1 MARPLQEPPGPLGT
15 RFGARF
21 WAPMRKC
28 RAKGGCVALPHI
40 SRQGCDLKKMRFS
53 LSGKYAGSG
62 DRGTAGGGAR
72 PWPLTCEA
80 AGCAGFSGTC
90 ASPWRRGASGEPPAR
105 PPGGS
110 LCRPV
115 GRQNT
120 RFIDIE
126 SGHNPHPPIP
136 AGQVTK
142 WGPVGRQRLVSR
154 GWGGLKLSGAHIPP
168 RRREPQLS
176 LPPATRSVPGRLPG
190 D

>member
-72 PWPLTCEA
+72 PSPLTCEA

-120 RFIDIE
+120 TVHRHRIGAQPPSSHPCR
-126 SGHNPHPPIP
+126 SGDEMGACGQAEACL
-136 AGQVTK
+136 AGM
-142 WGPVGRQRLVSR
+142 
-154 GWGGLKLSGAHIPP
+154 GGLKLSGAHIPP

-176 LPPATRSVPGRLPG
+176 LPPATRAVPGRLPG